1 MLLSAVAEQSES
13 KFVALQSSISA
24 IITQNEEIKNS
35 TSFMSKQYDDVIV
48 KIGRLESE
56 SKADRCHIQR
66 MEETIENVE
75 RQLYSTKIEIKNV
88 PKKQG
93 ESKND
98 LRELVKTTAS
108 VLNVP
113 ASVLLNAPIEHKDIR
128 DVFLVENI
136 EG

>member
-48 KIGRLESE
+48 KMGRLESE

-75 RQLYSTKIEIKNV
+75 RHLYSTKIEIKNV

-98 LRELVKTTAS
+98 LCELVKTTAS

-128 DVFLVENI
+128 DVFLVQNI